1 MIEPTS
7 EASVRPLERWRARKL
22 DERLVVVCDAVDVQQ
37 DAGHEQSGD
46 DREGRDRCERED
58 DPAQVGPD
66 RVALAGQSGQPTAER
81 TGLTVEDR
89 EGERRARRVACAWA
103 RSGVMSAF
111 RGH

>member
-1 MIEPTS
+1 MARQ
-7 EASVRPLERWRARKL
+7 EAL
-22 DERLVVVCDAVDVQQ
+22 ERLVVVCNAVGVQQ

-58 DPAQVGPD
+58 DPAQVRPD

-89 EGERRARRVACAWA
+89 EGERARAASRAR
-103 RSGVMSAF
+103 GHD
-111 RGH
+111 RGW